1 MTPQPLNGARSRRGL
16 GGFSGEVAAK
26 LHAARLWIMT
36 QRPYYSRALF
46 ACPLIPAA
54 DRPTMSI
61 AMDRQWRIYINGAF
75 VESRSVEQT
84 AAALIHELNH
94 ALRGHAE
101 RGRHT
106 AAPEHFGYWKIA
118 CDLEINDD
126 LEDDELDIDGMILPE
141 TFDLEPGDCAEVYYH
156 QLLDAA
162 VSLDQVPDCGSVC
175 IAHPADHDQL
185 DPCGEAGL
193 SELQRRAILRAT
205 AKLVIEFD
213 TADHDGHGYG
223 YGWDAPAGLLDWA
236 QQVADPPRDWRQLL
250 ARALQQS
257 VYHQTGAGDYTWQR
271 PPRRHDAGDAVLRPA
286 LAALTAHVAVVLDTS
301 GSMCADDHAQA
312 FCEIDAILTKAV
324 PGTPVTVL
332 SCDHDTQH
340 IQRVTQARSITPVG
354 GGGTD
359 MAAGIETA
367 AATNPAAIV
376 VITDGYTPWPDAP
389 PPGVRTVIAAL
400 TESDWAHRVPD
411 WIQAI
416 NITPTLQHRT

>member
-1 MTPQPLNGARSRRGL
+1 MTPQPLNGARNSRGL

-46 ACPLIPAA
+46 ACPLIPAT

-61 AMDRQWRIYINGAF
+61 AMDRQWRIYINGGF

-106 AAPEHFGYWKIA
+106 AAPEHVGYWNIA

-126 LEDDELDIDGMILPE
+126 LEDDELDTDGMILPE
-141 TFDLEPGDCAEVYYH
+141 TFDLEPGECAEAYYR
-156 QLLDAA
+156 QLVDAA
-162 VSLDQVPDCGSVC
+162 VSLEQVPDCGSVC

-185 DPCGEAGL
+185 DGAGESGP

-205 AKLVIEFD
+205 AKLVIEYD
-213 TADHDGHGYG
+213 NADYNGCPG
-223 YGWDAPAGLLDWA
+223 YGWDAPAGLLHWA
-236 QQVADPPRDWRQLL
+236 QQTAGPQGDWRQLL
-250 ARALQQS
+250 ARALQRS
-257 VYHQTGAGDYTWQR
+257 VYHQTGASDYTWQR
-271 PPRRHDAGDAVLRPA
+271 PPRRCDGDDPVLRPA
-286 LAALTAHVAVVLDTS
+286 LTAQTGHVAVVLDTS
-301 GSMCADDHAQA
+301 GSMRTDDHAAA
-312 FCEIDAILTKAV
+312 FSEIDAILTQAV
-324 PGTPVTVL
+324 PGTPITVL
-332 SCDHDTQH
+332 SCDHDTQL
-340 IQRVTQARSITPVG
+340 IQRVTQTRNITPVG
-354 GGGTD
+354 GGGTN

-367 AATNPAAIV
+367 SAANPAAIV
-376 VITDGYTPWPDAP
+376 VITDGYTPWPETP
-389 PPGVRTVIAAL
+389 PPGARTVIAAL
-400 TESDWAHRVPD
+400 TNSDWAQRVPD

-416 NITPTLQHRT
+416 DITPTLQPRT

>member
-1 MTPQPLNGARSRRGL
+1 MTPQPLNGARCPRGL
-16 GGFSGEVAAK
+16 GGFSEPVAAK

-46 ACPLIPAA
+46 ACPLIPVT

-61 AMDRQWRIYINGAF
+61 AMDRQWRIYINGGF

-106 AAPEHFGYWKIA
+106 ADPEHIGYWNIA

-126 LEDDELDIDGMILPE
+126 LEDDELDTDGMILPE
-141 TFDLEPGDCAEVYYH
+141 TFDLEPGRCAEVYYH
-156 QLLDAA
+156 ELLDAA
-162 VSLDQVPDCGSVC
+162 VSLDQVPECGSVC
-175 IAHPADHDQL
+175 IAHPADHDQF

-193 SELQRRAILRAT
+193 GELQRRAILRAT
-205 AKLVIEFD
+205 AKLVIEYD
-213 TADHDGHGYG
+213 TADNGD
-223 YGWDAPAGLLDWA
+223 YGWGAPAGLLDWA
-236 QQVADPPRDWRQLL
+236 QQAAGPQGDWRRLL

-257 VYHQTGAGDYTWQR
+257 VYHQTGACDYTWQR
-271 PPRRHDAGDAVLRPA
+271 PPRRGDPDDPVLRPA
-286 LAALTAHVAVVLDTS
+286 LMAPTAHVAVVLDTS
-301 GSMCADDHAQA
+301 GSMGTDDYAQA
-312 FCEIDAILTKAV
+312 FCEIDAILAKAV
-324 PGTPVTVL
+324 PGTPITVL
-332 SCDHDTQH
+332 SVDHDAQL
-340 IQRVTQARSITPVG
+340 IQRVNQARNITPVG

-367 AATNPAAIV
+367 AEANPAAIV
-376 VITDGYTPWPDAP
+376 VITDGYTPWPNTP
-389 PPGVRTVIAAL
+389 PPGARTVIAAL
-400 TESDWAHRVPD
+400 TNSDWAKRVPG

-416 NITPTLQHRT
+416 NITPSA

>member
-1 MTPQPLNGARSRRGL
+1 MTSQPLARCRRGL
-16 GGFSGEVAAK
+16 GGFSEPVAAK

-46 ACPLIPAA
+46 ACPLIPAG

-61 AMDRQWRIYINGAF
+61 AMDRQWRIYINGGF

-106 AAPEHFGYWKIA
+106 AAPEHRVIWNIA

-126 LEDDELDIDGMILPE
+126 LEDDELDIEDMILPE
-141 TFDLEPGDCAEVYYH
+141 TFDLEPGDCAEVYYR

-162 VSLDQVPDCGSVC
+162 VSLDQVPECGSVC
-175 IAHPADHDQL
+175 IAHPEDHDQL
-185 DPCGEAGL
+185 DGDGESGP

-205 AKLVIEFD
+205 AKLVIEYD
-213 TADHDGHGYG
+213 TADNGDYG
-223 YGWDAPAGLLDWA
+223 CGAPAGLLDWA
-236 QQVADPPRDWRQLL
+236 EQVAGPQGDWRQLL

-257 VYHQTGAGDYTWQR
+257 VYHQTGASDYTWQR
-271 PPRRHDAGDAVLRPA
+271 PPRRCDGDDPVLRPA
-286 LAALTAHVAVVLDTS
+286 LTAPTGHVAVVLDTS
-301 GSMCADDHAQA
+301 GSMGTDDHAQA
-312 FCEIDAILTKAV
+312 FCEINAILTKAV

-332 SCDHDTQH
+332 SCDQETQH
-340 IQRVTQARSITPVG
+340 IQRITQARNITPIG

-359 MAAGIETA
+359 MAAGIKTA
-367 AATNPAAIV
+367 SAANPAAIV
-376 VITDGYTPWPDAP
+376 VITDGYTPWPETAP
-389 PPGVRTVIAAL
+389 PGARTVIAAL
-400 TESDWAHRVPD
+400 TNSDWAQRVPD
-411 WIQAI
+411 WIQSI
-416 NITPTLQHRT
+416 NITPERRL

>member
-1 MTPQPLNGARSRRGL
+1 MTPQPLARSPRGL
-16 GGFSGEVAAK
+16 RGFSGDVAAK

-46 ACPLIPAA
+46 ACPLIPAD
-54 DRPTMSI
+54 DRPTMAIS
-61 AMDRQWRIYINGAF
+61 MDRKWRIYVNEGF

-84 AAALIHELNH
+84 AAVLIHELNH

-106 AAPEHFGYWKIA
+106 AAPEHRVIWNVA

-126 LEDDELDIDGMILPE
+126 LEDDCLDIEDMILPD
-141 TFDLEPGDCAEVYYH
+141 TFDLEPGECAEVYYR

-162 VSLDQVPDCGSVC
+162 VSLEQVPCCGSVC

-185 DPCGEAGL
+185 DGDGEAGL
-193 SELQRRAILRAT
+193 GELQRRAILRAT
-205 AKLVIEFD
+205 AKLVIEYS
-213 TADHDGHGYG
+213 TADGDGHH

-236 QQVADPPRDWRQLL
+236 EQVAGPQGDWRQLL

-257 VYHQTGAGDYTWQR
+257 VYHQTGASDYSWQR
-271 PPRRHDAGDAVLRPA
+271 PPRRCDGDDPVLRPA
-286 LAALTAHVAVVLDTS
+286 LTAQTGHVGVVLDTS
-301 GSMCADDHAQA
+301 GSMGTDDHAQA

-324 PGTPVTVL
+324 PGTPITVL
-332 SCDHDTQH
+332 SCDHDTQLV
-340 IQRVTQARSITPVG
+340 QRVTQARNITPVG

-359 MAAGIETA
+359 MAAGIKTA
-367 AATNPAAIV
+367 AAANPAAIV
-376 VITDGYTPWPDAP
+376 VITDGFTPWPETP
-389 PPGVRTVIAAL
+389 PPGARTVIAAL
-400 TESDWAHRVPD
+400 TNSDWAQRVPA

-416 NITPTLQHRT
+416 DITPTPQPRT